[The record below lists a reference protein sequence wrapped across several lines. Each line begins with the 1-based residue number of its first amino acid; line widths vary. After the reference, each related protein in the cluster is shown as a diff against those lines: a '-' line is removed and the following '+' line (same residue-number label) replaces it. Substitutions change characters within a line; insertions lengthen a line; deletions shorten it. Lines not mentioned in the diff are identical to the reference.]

1 LDHYRGFQINS
12 LSLPSEF
19 SSIKATLELEM
30 SQFKLE
36 LIFNIV
42 LNLPFAFPETI
53 KILFIMLTL
62 PVTTASNER
71 FFSSLKRKKNFL
83 RTTIGDE
90 RLNDLMV
97 LGVEIEEAKQINLN
111 DAVDDFAK
119 MKDRRYP
126 LY

>member
-1 LDHYRGFQINS
+1 
-12 LSLPSEF
+12 
-19 SSIKATLELEM
+19 
-30 SQFKLE
+30 
-36 LIFNIV
+36 
-42 LNLPFAFPETI
+42 LNLPFAFPETT
-53 KILFIMLTL
+53 KILSIMLTL

-71 FFSSLKRKKNFL
+71 FFSSLKRIKNFL
-83 RTTIGDE
+83 RTSIGDE

-126 LY
+126 LHQ